1 MVSCSVAQA
10 KLFVKAG
17 VYMIKKAHRRW
28 AINTGDMIPR
38 LLNFRVHRPLNTL
51 RRQLPCGLAVA
62 GQVENHRTQ
71 NRGKR
76 RAGESHEP
84 MPACSHANP
93 LGSPAPLPSTPAH
106 RQSSSG
112 SAEAPGPK
120 GGRQVGLDIQVQLLE
135 SIHSQSTPDTRAAQE
150 QR

>member
-1 MVSCSVAQA
+1 MGGRSWSPAPSRKQSFLSKQA
-10 KLFVKAG
+10 FTRRPPD
-17 VYMIKKAHRRW
+17 MIKKAHRRW

-51 RRQLPCGLAVA
+51 RRQLKM
-62 GQVENHRTQ
+62 VEGGPVRSRTTILRTGASDAQ
-71 NRGKR
+71 IEFVRLC
-76 RAGESHEP
+76 ESV
-84 MPACSHANP
+84 
-93 LGSPAPLPSTPAH
+93 
-106 RQSSSG
+106 
-112 SAEAPGPK
+112 GPK